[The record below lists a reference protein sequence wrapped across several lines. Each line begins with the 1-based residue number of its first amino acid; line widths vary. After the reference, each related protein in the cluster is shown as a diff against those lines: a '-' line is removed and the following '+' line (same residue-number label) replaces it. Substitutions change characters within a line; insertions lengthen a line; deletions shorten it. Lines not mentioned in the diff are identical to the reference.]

1 MFLPE
6 LVTEECCI
14 CSFKSRDSHTKPFH
28 CPTWLCM
35 CWASLAVKYVG
46 VSKSIMAFPF
56 SFSYFSLYFTW
67 GSKQKCQVN
76 CCGKSGFNQFAKTGS
91 QYGYL
96 SLFLLVKYI
105 YNTYKAAK
113 SFSLSEKIFYEK
125 HFLHK
130 RTWLDKDRYNIL
142 SLFFFGSIFEG
153 CCVLLPCLELRL
165 CSTYVTLQFRRLLVM
180 KLLWCVS
187 NHMVVT
193 LTLLK
198 FLLVAVLQ
206 GNVPVKS
213 DVRKRV

>member
-1 MFLPE
+1 MKTLLLNKLILNCRLMNIYISMFLPE

-113 SFSLSEKIFYEK
+113 S
-125 HFLHK
+125 
-130 RTWLDKDRYNIL
+130 L
-142 SLFFFGSIFEG
+142 SLCQKRHSIK
-153 CCVLLPCLELRL
+153 
-165 CSTYVTLQFRRLLVM
+165 STFYISV
-180 KLLWCVS
+180 
-187 NHMVVT
+187 H
-193 LTLLK
+193 
-198 FLLVAVLQ
+198 
-206 GNVPVKS
+206 G
-213 DVRKRV
+213 